1 MLHSDGVCEGT
12 NPAGTELGRDG
23 LINMVR
29 TLDSTSAE
37 TLGTQLTLALR
48 SFRGDAKP
56 LDDETIIVRRRDDI

>member
-1 MLHSDGVCEGT
+1 VLHSDGVWEST

-37 TLGTQLTLALR
+37 TLGTQLKLALR
-48 SFRGDAKP
+48 AFRGDAEP
-56 LDDETIIVRRRDDI
+56 VDDETIIVLRRSDM